1 MYFVRGFVL
10 ALHIFGVIFWM
21 GGLLMITSL
30 LARVPEEVGLPK
42 ERFLGAA
49 RGLFES
55 TVNLG
60 AAISI
65 LLGLLLAIL
74 DPEVLRHGWF
84 HLKLLLVA
92 ILLFYHVRFYRRI
105 KYLENNPSQSSRR
118 EFRVIHGMVSAL
130 LIAILVLTVIKPF

>member
-55 TVNLG
+55 TINLG

-65 LLGLLLAIL
+65 ILGLLLIML
-74 DPEVLRHGWF
+74 DPSVLRHGWISA
-84 HLKLLLVA
+84 KLLLVA

-105 KYLENNPSQSSRR
+105 KFLENNPSHSSRR

-130 LIAILVLTVIKPF
+130 LIAILVLTVLKPF

>member
-1 MYFVRGFVL
+1 MYFLRGFVL

-21 GGLLMITSL
+21 GGLLMVTSL

-65 LLGLLLAIL
+65 ILGLLLIML
-74 DPEVLRHGWF
+74 NPQVLRHGWL
-84 HLKLLLVA
+84 HAKLLLVA

-105 KYLENNPSQSSRR
+105 KFLENNPSQSSAR

>member
-1 MYFVRGFVL
+1 MYFLRGFVL

-21 GGLLMITSL
+21 GGLLMVTSL

-65 LLGLLLAIL
+65 ILGLLLTIIEPA
-74 DPEVLRHGWF
+74 VLRQGWL
-84 HLKLLLVA
+84 HAKLLLVA

-105 KYLENNPSQSSRR
+105 KFLENNPSQSTSR